1 MFFMFSCKFIKIF
14 YLYKDREDKYLKQ
27 IKKLLIIAMAL
38 CLLVVSMPQPAFAYS
53 KKIKAN
59 YEKDT
64 PSGIAY
70 SKMEDAISEYV
81 TKRHAGLASVAVGV
95 FDGSDTLCES
105 YFGYADMENKI
116 AADADTVYEWGSIS
130 KLFVWVSVMQL
141 YEQGLLDL
149 NANVRDY
156 LPKDFLTKLEYD
168 TPITMQ
174 NLMNHTA
181 GWQETTYNV
190 EVSDKLDIVSL
201 EDALKN
207 TEPPQIYQPGIVTAY
222 SNWGT
227 ALAAYIVERISGLDY
242 AAYVQESILKPLGM
256 EHTAVKADLT
266 DHKWVESKRQS
277 LKCYSITTES
287 QEEYG
292 TAISYILLYPVGSVT
307 GTLSD
312 FMTFAKAF
320 VTDSAECPLFEKED
334 TLKIMLTAT
343 SFYGD
348 GTKDYGIERNC
359 HGNR

>member
-1 MFFMFSCKFIKIF
+1 M
-14 YLYKDREDKYLKQ
+14 KQ
-27 IKKLLIIAMAL
+27 IKKILIIVMAL
-38 CLLVVSMPQPAFAYS
+38 CLLVVSMPQLAFADS

-70 SKMEDAISEYV
+70 SEMEDAISEYV
-81 TKRHAGLASVAVGV
+81 IKRHAGLASVAVGV

-116 AADADTVYEWGSIS
+116 TADADTVYEWGSVS

-149 NANVRDY
+149 NADVRDY

-190 EVSDKLDIVSL
+190 EVSDKSDIVSL

-207 TEPPQIYQPGIVTAY
+207 TEPP
-222 SNWGT
+222 
-227 ALAAYIVERISGLDY
+227 
-242 AAYVQESILKPLGM
+242 
-256 EHTAVKADLT
+256 
-266 DHKWVESKRQS
+266 
-277 LKCYSITTES
+277 
-287 QEEYG
+287 
-292 TAISYILLYPVGSVT
+292 
-307 GTLSD
+307 
-312 FMTFAKAF
+312 
-320 VTDSAECPLFEKED
+320 
-334 TLKIMLTAT
+334 
-343 SFYGD
+343 
-348 GTKDYGIERNC
+348 
-359 HGNR
+359 